1 MMMMTIRCTAADLD
15 KRPQNK
21 ERVNNISLS
30 LHRRSCTRWSSQ
42 SAHHLLNT
50 SIREEDE
57 DGGRWR
63 GNDYCKYMTM
73 CLVSFFFL
81 PTLSSARRLS
91 LEEVWWD
98 GCDTSLVISFF
109 LLLLLLLSICSIVVQ
124 QVKLWTGQVHTSTN
138 VTRQQRR
145 ILCPAF
151 PFSLFHIQCIIIINL
166 LFFVQQRLLL
176 QCCIGYSLCV
186 T

>member
-73 CLVSFFFL
+73 CLVSFFFF
-81 PTLSSARRLS
+81 ANS
-91 LEEVWWD
+91 LERKATEP
-98 GCDTSLVISFF
+98 GGSLMRWVRHVSCHQFF
-109 LLLLLLLSICSIVVQ
+109 LTSSSSSFYLFNCCSTSEIMNRTSPHLHERYAAAEADPLSRFS
-124 QVKLWTGQVHTSTN
+124 L
-138 VTRQQRR
+138 
-145 ILCPAF
+145 F
-151 PFSLFHIQCIIIINL
+151 PFSHSMYNNNKSIVLRSTTTSAAML
-166 LFFVQQRLLL
+166 YWL
-176 QCCIGYSLCV
+176 
-186 T
+186 

>member
-1 MMMMTIRCTAADLD
+1 MMTIRCTAADLD

-73 CLVSFFFL
+73 CLVSFFFCQL
-81 PTLSSARRLS
+81 SRAQGDWAWRKFDEMGASRLLSSVFS
-91 LEEVWWD
+91 YFFFFF
-98 GCDTSLVISFF
+98 FF
-109 LLLLLLLSICSIVVQ
+109 LFVQLLFN
-124 QVKLWTGQVHTSTN
+124 KWNYEPDKSTPPRTLRGSRGGSS
-138 VTRQQRR
+138 VP
-145 ILCPAF
+145 LF
-151 PFSLFHIQCIIIINL
+151 PFP
-166 LFFVQQRLLL
+166 FFTFNV
-176 QCCIGYSLCV
+176 
-186 T
+186 